1 VVSPTTSVA
10 ASEKLIVFAEV
21 STVAKVI
28 SSDPS
33 KNLISSELDPEF
45 VVSSHKVPVVAEDG
59 RDVPECIEFNA
70 PKILFNSVLKAENP

>member
-1 VVSPTTSVA
+1 VA

-33 KNLISSELDPEF
+33 KNLISKELDPEF
-45 VVSSHKVPVVAEDG
+45 VVSSQRVPVVAEDG
-59 RDVPECIEFNA
+59 LDVPECIEFNA
-70 PKILFNSVLKAENP
+70 PSMLFNSERNDEKP